1 MTRLPARL
9 TGVVELARAGELY
22 VMLDD
27 DLQRAIYDAHA
38 LSEALHGERLRRDVL
53 EAEQEARASSGR
65 LGAVVRDQT
74 KE

>member
-9 TGVVELARAGELY
+9 TGVVELARAAELF
-22 VMLDD
+22 VMPED

-38 LSEALHGERLRRDVL
+38 LSEALHAERLRRDVL

-65 LGAVVRDQT
+65 LGAVV
-74 KE
+74 KES